1 MFRSKVHTEF
11 SSQISRLLSR
21 LAHALDECLALLEL
35 DETPKQN
42 DMPPRRRRSQL
53 MLKQR
58 SQNVVSTT
66 PGGSLH
72 FTVLDT
78 EITPSSTVT
87 EDDEMENGGFDGV
100 HDEL

>member
-1 MFRSKVHTEF
+1 
-11 SSQISRLLSR
+11 
-21 LAHALDECLALLEL
+21 
-35 DETPKQN
+35 
-42 DMPPRRRRSQL
+42 

-58 SQNVVSTT
+58 SHKAVSTA

-72 FTVLDT
+72 FTVLTD
-78 EITPSSTVT
+78 ITPSSTVT

>member
-1 MFRSKVHTEF
+1 MICSLGASSF
-11 SSQISRLLSR
+11 SRQLNR

-35 DETPKQN
+35 DETPKQQN
-42 DMPPRRRRSQL
+42 AMPPRRRRSQL

-58 SQNVVSTT
+58 SHKAVSTA

-72 FTVLDT
+72 FTVLTD
-78 EITPSSTVT
+78 ITPSSTVT